1 VDDDED
7 DVPERAG
14 GDINEV
20 LKKQLFLATGSGLT
34 TVISILILLVAD
46 LFPLISSSKA
56 AILLA

>member
-20 LKKQLFLATGSGLT
+20 PEKQLFLATGSGLT